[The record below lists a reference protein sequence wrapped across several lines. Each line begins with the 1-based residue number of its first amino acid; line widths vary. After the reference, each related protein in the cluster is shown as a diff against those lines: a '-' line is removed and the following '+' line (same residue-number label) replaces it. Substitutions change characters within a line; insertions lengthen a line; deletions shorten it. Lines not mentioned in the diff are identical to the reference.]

1 MPGTVI
7 AADSVAQLRADAP
20 QANWSFA
27 EEVAVRTL
35 YGEARGEPEDGQRAV
50 AHVLW
55 NRVRDGRW
63 GETLVTV
70 CLARMQFSC
79 WNASDP
85 NREQIAA
92 LADHAPILERLR
104 SVLSRARN
112 ERDPT
117 GGATHYFSSF
127 MVQPPKWS
135 IGATFCGTFGH
146 HRFYK
151 DVK

>member
-1 MPGTVI
+1 MQRPEV
-7 AADSVAQLRADAP
+7 SRSSW
-20 QANWSFA
+20 NFA
-27 EEVAVRTL
+27 EEIAVRTL
-35 YGEARGEPEDGQRAV
+35 YGEARGEPEDGQCAV

-63 GETLVTV
+63 GKTLATV
-70 CLARMQFSC
+70 CLARMQFTC

-85 NREQIAA
+85 NREQIAS
-92 LADHAPILERLR
+92 LADHDPILERLR
-104 SVLSRARN
+104 SVLSGARSKT
-112 ERDPT
+112 DPT
-117 GGATHYFSSF
+117 DGATHYFSTS

-135 IGATFCGTFGH
+135 VDATFCGTFGR

>member
-1 MPGTVI
+1 MLTPLAEANTM
-7 AADSVAQLRADAP
+7 QRAETSG
-20 QANWSFA
+20 ANWSFS

-35 YGEARGEPEDGQRAV
+35 YGEARGEADDGQHAV

-63 GETLVTV
+63 GKTLATV
-70 CLARMQFSC
+70 CLAPMQFSC

-92 LADHAPILERLR
+92 LADHAPMLERLR
-104 SVLSRARN
+104 SVLSVARS
-112 ERDPT
+112 EADPT
-117 GGATHYFSSF
+117 DGATHYFSTS
-127 MVQPPKWS
+127 MIQPPKWS
-135 IGATFCGTFGH
+135 IGATFCGTFGR

>member
-1 MPGTVI
+1 MPATAN
-7 AADSVAQLRADAP
+7 AAESVPQLGADAP
-20 QANWSFA
+20 RVKGTFA
-27 EEVAVRTL
+27 DEIAVRTL
-35 YGEARGEPEDGQRAV
+35 YGEARGEPGEGQRAV

-63 GETLVTV
+63 GETLTTV
-70 CLARMQFSC
+70 CLARLQFSC

-92 LADHAPILERLR
+92 LADQDPILERLR
-104 SVLSRARN
+104 SVLDATRSEA
-112 ERDPT
+112 DPT
-117 GGATHYFSSF
+117 DGATHYFSTS

-135 IGATFCGTFGH
+135 IGAKFCGTFGRH
-146 HRFYK
+146 HFYK